1 MAKNSFF
8 ASLLGL
14 IVIAILFEIDKTGIC
29 YPGGAMCHLFLD
41 KLGLLWSVVM
51 FLSPPAFFLSLLTF
65 PLNNRIFNAWF
76 NFSVVW
82 VPLTV
87 ILFLIPQPSI
97 GGWLGPLPTA
107 LDVVVIG
114 MYFFYILISILI
126 ILIQSIRVYWLK
138 K

>member
-1 MAKNSFF
+1 
-8 ASLLGL
+8 
-14 IVIAILFEIDKTGIC
+14 
-29 YPGGAMCHLFLD
+29 MCHLFLD